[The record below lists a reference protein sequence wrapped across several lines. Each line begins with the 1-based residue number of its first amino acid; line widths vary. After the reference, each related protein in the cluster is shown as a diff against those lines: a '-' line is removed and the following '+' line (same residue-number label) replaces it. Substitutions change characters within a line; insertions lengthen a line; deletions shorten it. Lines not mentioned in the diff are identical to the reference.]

1 MMDDL
6 KNSMI
11 LYDMDL
17 NNKKV
22 VVMCFGIP
30 DKYYEDDLQ
39 EKDMRDE
46 IMKESK
52 LSIVL
57 DDKEYAESFCN
68 DLRTSIKENEWGY
81 SEQINA
87 CHKSLQFRRNEN

>member
-17 NNKKV
+17 NDKKV
-22 VVMCFGIP
+22 VVMCFGVP

-39 EKDMRDE
+39 E
-46 IMKESK
+46 
-52 LSIVL
+52 V
-57 DDKEYAESFCN
+57 F
-68 DLRTSIKENEWGY
+68 NE
-81 SEQINA
+81 
-87 CHKSLQFRRNEN
+87 RNIL